1 MAILVLAV
9 GLAAGAA
16 SAQQEAK
23 LAITQIVGDLYRFQN
38 NFHFSVFLVTPEG
51 VIATDPINVD
61 AAAWREAEI
70 AERFGQPV
78 KYLIYSHDHTDDIA
92 GGEVFADTATIVAH
106 DNAKRTIIGEK
117 RPTAVPQVTF
127 SDRMTIELGGKQD
140 VADNRRHLEDLHA
153 AVLAGLWEGNSV
165 EDLRKSI
172 ALEAYADWGQY
183 EVWRPLNIQ
192 GMAANIAPHRRGN

>member
-1 MAILVLAV
+1 MRTLALRPLVAILVLAV

-23 LAITQIVGDLYRFQN
+23 RAITQIVGDLYRFQN
-38 NFHFSVFLVTPEG
+38 NFHSSVFLVTPEG

-61 AAAWREAEI
+61 AAAWRKAEI

-78 KYLIYSHDHTDDIA
+78 KYLIYSHDHADHIA

-153 AVLAGLWEGNSV
+153 AVLAGLREGKSV
-165 EDLRKSI
+165 EDL
-172 ALEAYADWGQY
+172 
-183 EVWRPLNIQ
+183 
-192 GMAANIAPHRRGN
+192 

>member
-1 MAILVLAV
+1 
-9 GLAAGAA
+9 
-16 SAQQEAK
+16 
-23 LAITQIVGDLYRFQN
+23 
-38 NFHFSVFLVTPEG
+38 VTPEG

-61 AAAWREAEI
+61 AAVWRKAEI

-78 KYLIYSHDHTDDIA
+78 KYLIYGHGHADDIA
-92 GGEVFADTATIVAH
+92 GGEVLADTATIVAH
-106 DNAKRTIIGEK
+106 DNAKRTIICEK
-117 RPTAVPQVTF
+117 RPTAAPQVTF

-153 AVLAGLWEGNSV
+153 AVLAGLREGKSV
-165 EDLRKSI
+165 EDMRKSI
-172 ALEAYADWGQY
+172 PLEAYADWGQY